1 MKVLTT
7 YISLLFS
14 GLALGQS
21 WEIIEPQGL
30 NSDQNEIFCTS
41 FFDGIIFSSADKRQ
55 RHSDRALGKRSF
67 SLNQAKCGATF
78 DQMEITGRLFHDLG
92 ELDVGTAHFSEKDS
106 TLWFSTANAISETH
120 RSHVGLYSCKWTGD
134 VWTEAQP
141 FTYNSH
147 FYDVMHPWVSD
158 KGFLYFSSNMRGSRG
173 GMDIWC
179 SVFLDD
185 QWSTPVNQS
194 HVNSDLNEIF
204 PTTFADTVFFSKNSK
219 GKGLEIYAAWKEIQE
234 GQIRKLEAPFNSKGD
249 DFMLVWI
256 DDELGFLT
264 SDRGGDSD
272 DIYLLR
278 KQYDSS
284 GQPKLSGLLEC
295 MGEPIIHADLK
306 VLNARG
312 EAIISNSTS
321 TTGEIDLPGL
331 VLNHSYKIQVS
342 GVPKSV
348 LEQCVFFIVDEDGNR
363 VRMFRIGKDG
373 FFIFDFL
380 PLDDYNSLS
389 HLENVDQSVLTIPI
403 QGQIF
408 ENHPGDFK
416 KVQPVYI
423 MDDEENLLA
432 LAYTRLDGNFSVPDI
447 RPLSDYMFFVE
458 EGDRELQLV
467 IFEEDQEHVIPLE
480 DDLAKFSRIPIQD
493 AVRLV
498 DENSDE
504 LFIREDEVFI
514 IKNIYYRLD
523 SANLNTVAEQ
533 QLGQLAKIML
543 SNSQVSIAL
552 YSHTDSRGT
561 VDYNNELSERRAENA
576 FKFLIDEQIEA
587 NRIQFKGFGEMQLL
601 NDCSDDADCDEKEHA
616 LNRRTEIKIRVNE
629 GY

>member
-1 MKVLTT
+1 MRVLVTN
-7 YISLLFS
+7 ILLLFS
-14 GLALGQS
+14 GLALGQYWS
-21 WEIIEPQGL
+21 ITESQGL
-30 NSDQNEIFCTS
+30 NSDQSEILCTS
-41 FFDGIIFSSADKRQ
+41 FFDGVIYSSADKRQ

-67 SLNQAKCGATF
+67 SLNQAKRGATF
-78 DQMEITGRLFHDLG
+78 DQMEIIGRMFHDLG

-120 RSHVGLYSCKWTGD
+120 RSHVGLYSCKWKGD

-141 FTYNSH
+141 FTHNSH
-147 FYDVMHPWVSD
+147 SHDVMHPWVSD
-158 KGFLYFSSNMRGSRG
+158 KGFLYFSSNMKGSRG
-173 GMDIWC
+173 GMDIWY

-185 QWSTPVNQS
+185 QWSIPVNQS
-194 HVNSDLNEIF
+194 YLNSDLNEVF
-204 PTTFADTVFFSKNSK
+204 PTTFADTVFFSKN
-219 GKGLEIYAAWKEIQE
+219 GQGQGMEIYAAWKESQE
-234 GQIRKLEAPFNSKGD
+234 GQLRKLDAPFNSKGD

-264 SDRGGDSD
+264 SNRGGESD

-278 KQYDSS
+278 KQHDAS

-306 VLNARG
+306 VFNALG
-312 EAIISNSTS
+312 EEIISDSTS

-342 GVPKSV
+342 GVPKSI
-348 LEQCVFFIVDEDGNR
+348 LEQCVFFFVDEDGSR
-363 VRMFRIGKDG
+363 VRMFRLGKDG

-380 PLDDYNSLS
+380 PLDEYNSLS

-403 QGQIF
+403 QGQVF
-408 ENHPGDFK
+408 ENQPGDLN

-432 LAYTRLDGNFSVPDI
+432 LAYTSLEGNFSVPDI
-447 RPLSDYMFFVE
+447 RPLSDYMFCVE

-467 IFEEDQEHVIPLE
+467 IFEGDQEHVIPIE
-480 DDLAKFSRIPIQD
+480 DGLAKFSRIPIQD

-498 DENSDE
+498 DENSEE

-543 SNSQVSIAL
+543 CNTQVSIVL

-561 VDYNNELSERRAENA
+561 VDYNNELSERRAQNA
-576 FKFLIDEQIEA
+576 FKFLTGAQIEPK
-587 NRIQFKGFGEMQLL
+587 RIEAKGFGEMQLL
-601 NDCSDDADCDEKEHA
+601 NHCLDDADCDEKEHA